1 MLYNR
6 LKLIDMKKIFVLMF
20 IALVSVGTSWA
31 QVQQPRSIEVNGYY
45 EEEFTPDRIYI
56 GFTLKENPK
65 DKTSVVE
72 QQMQRIKA
80 LRQLG
85 INVETRLTIKD
96 MFGNTVGKNPRK
108 SEVVQTRNYELL
120 VTDAQTVGEVYA
132 VLQDLKVYSLR
143 INRVE
148 LSTYEAEKLRI
159 MGEAVKNAR
168 RVADV
173 LAENAG
179 CEIFNVLKVA
189 CHESLGR
196 RTFAGDYV
204 MLKSARANSSNVEE
218 EAAPAIEFRKIT
230 ISAMV
235 NVSYGIR

>member
-1 MLYNR
+1 
-6 LKLIDMKKIFVLMF
+6 MKKIFVLMF
-20 IALVSVGTSWA
+20 VALVSVGTSWA

-72 QQMQRIKA
+72 QQMQMIKA
-80 LRQLG
+80 LKQLG

-120 VTDAQTVGEVYA
+120 LTDAQTVGDVYS
-132 VLQDLKVYSLR
+132 VLQELKVYSLR

-148 LSTYEAEKLRI
+148 LSTYETEKLRI

-179 CEIFNVLKVA
+179 CEIYNVLRVV

-204 MLKSARANSSNVEE
+204 MLKGARGISSNVDE

-230 ISAMV
+230 VSS
-235 NVSYGIR
+235 NVEVRYGIR

>member
-1 MLYNR
+1 
-6 LKLIDMKKIFVLMF
+6 MKKIFVLMF
-20 IALVSVGTSWA
+20 VALVGVGTSWA

-65 DKTSVVE
+65 DKTTVVE
-72 QQMQRIKA
+72 QQMQMIKA
-80 LRQLG
+80 LKQLG
-85 INVETRLTIKD
+85 INIETRLTIKD

-120 VTDAQTVGEVYA
+120 LTDAQTVGQVYA
-132 VLQDLKVYSLR
+132 ALQELKVYSLR

-148 LSTYEAEKLRI
+148 LSTYETEKLRI

-179 CEIFNVLKVA
+179 CEIYNVLRVV

-204 MLKSARANSSNVEE
+204 MLKGARGISSNVDE

-230 ISAMV
+230 ISSMV

>member
-1 MLYNR
+1 
-6 LKLIDMKKIFVLMF
+6 MKKIFVLMF
-20 IALVSVGTSWA
+20 VALVSVGTSWA

-56 GFTLKENPK
+56 GFTLKENAK
-65 DKTSVVE
+65 DKISVVE
-72 QQMQRIKA
+72 QQMQMIKA
-80 LRQLG
+80 LKQLG

-120 VTDAQTVGEVYA
+120 LTDAQTVGDVYS
-132 VLQDLKVYSLR
+132 VLQELKVYSLR

-148 LSTYEAEKLRI
+148 LSTYETEKLRI

-179 CEIFNVLKVA
+179 CEIYNVLRVV

-204 MLKSARANSSNVEE
+204 MLKGARGISSNVDE

-230 ISAMV
+230 ISSMV

>member
-1 MLYNR
+1 
-6 LKLIDMKKIFVLMF
+6 MKKIFVLMF
-20 IALVSVGTSWA
+20 VALVGVGTSWA

-65 DKTSVVE
+65 DKISVVE
-72 QQMQRIKA
+72 QQNQMIKA
-80 LRQLG
+80 LKQLG
-85 INVETRLTIKD
+85 INIETRLTIRD

-120 VTDAQTVGEVYA
+120 LTDAQSVGQVYA
-132 VLQDLKVYSLR
+132 ALQELKVYSLR
-143 INRVE
+143 INCVE
-148 LSTYEAEKLRI
+148 LSTYETEKLRI

-179 CEIFNVLKVA
+179 CEIYNVLRVV

-204 MLKSARANSSNVEE
+204 MLKGARGISSNVDE

-230 ISAMV
+230 ISSMV

>member
-1 MLYNR
+1 
-6 LKLIDMKKIFVLMF
+6 MKKFFVLMF

-72 QQMQRIKA
+72 QQMQMIKA
-80 LRQLG
+80 LRRLD

-173 LAENAG
+173 LAEDAG

>member
-1 MLYNR
+1 
-6 LKLIDMKKIFVLMF
+6 MKKIFVLMF
-20 IALVSVGTSWA
+20 VALVGVGTSWA

-65 DKTSVVE
+65 DKTTVVE
-72 QQMQRIKA
+72 QQMQMIKA

-120 VTDAQTVGEVYA
+120 LTDAQTVGQVYA
-132 VLQDLKVYSLR
+132 ALQELKVYSLR

-148 LSTYEAEKLRI
+148 LSTYETEKLRI

-179 CEIFNVLKVA
+179 CEIYNVLRVV

-204 MLKSARANSSNVEE
+204 MLKGAREISSNVDE

-230 ISAMV
+230 ISSMV

>member
-1 MLYNR
+1 
-6 LKLIDMKKIFVLMF
+6 MKKIFVLMF
-20 IALVSVGTSWA
+20 VALVSVGTSWA

-65 DKTSVVE
+65 DKTTVVE
-72 QQMQRIKA
+72 QQMQMIRA
-80 LRQLG
+80 LKRLG

-120 VTDAQTVGEVYA
+120 LTDAQTVGDVYS
-132 VLQDLKVYSLR
+132 VLQELKVYSLR
-143 INRVE
+143 INCVE
-148 LSTYEAEKLRI
+148 LSTYETEKLRI

-179 CEIFNVLKVA
+179 CEIYNVLRVV

-204 MLKSARANSSNVEE
+204 MLKGARGISSNVDE

-230 ISAMV
+230 ISSMV